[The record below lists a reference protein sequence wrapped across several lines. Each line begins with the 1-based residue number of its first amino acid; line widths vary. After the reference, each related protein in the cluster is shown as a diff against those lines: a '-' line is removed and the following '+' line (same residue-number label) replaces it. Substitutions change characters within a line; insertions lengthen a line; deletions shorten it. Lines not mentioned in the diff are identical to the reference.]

1 MRATLVHNPS
11 AGDRRHSP
19 KRILRELAEA
29 GYDARVAPR
38 EKGFRKAMEDPG
50 DLVVVAGGDGSI
62 KQVALALLGRSTPMA
77 ILPIGTANNIAKSLR
92 IKGSVGELIAGWKQG
107 QRLRL
112 TVGTVSAPFGT
123 MRFVESVGAGV
134 FTELVVRGEEEV
146 KHNTGGLTGHTLDR
160 GLQLLHGIV
169 LDRKPSPRA
178 LLVDGEDL
186 SGDYL
191 LVEVMNTSMVGPNV
205 PLAPDANF
213 QDDQLDVVTV
223 TEKERG
229 LLAEYL
235 EARLAGGAQV
245 PRLTVRRGQRVTMRA
260 SARELH
266 VDDAPWHPDQSDDA
280 RTARAGR
287 DEGDVNVTLGTGV
300 EVLVGPPTP
309 AKA

>member
-62 KQVALALLGRSTPMA
+62 KQVAVALVGRTTPIA

-92 IKGSVGELIAGWKQG
+92 IKGSVSELIAGWKHG
-107 QRLRL
+107 RRIRL

-134 FTELVVRGEEEV
+134 FTELVVRGKDEVEE
-146 KHNTGGLTGHTLDR
+146 NTGALTGHTLDR
-160 GLQLLHGIV
+160 AIQLLHRIV
-169 LDRKPSPRA
+169 VDRRPSPRA
-178 LLVDGEDL
+178 LVVDGKDL
-186 SGDYL
+186 SGEYL

-205 PLAPDANF
+205 PLAPDADF

-235 EARLAGGAQV
+235 DARLHGGAEP
-245 PRLTVRRGQRVTMRA
+245 PRLTVRQGKRVTMRA

-280 RTARAGR
+280 RTARAGQ

-300 EVLVGPPTP
+300 EVLVGPSTP

>member
-19 KRILRELAEA
+19 KRILRELADA
-29 GYDARVAPR
+29 GYEAEVAPR
-38 EKGFRKAMEDPG
+38 DKKAFRNVMEDPG
-50 DLVVVAGGDGSI
+50 ELVVVAGGDGSI
-62 KQVALALLGRSTPMA
+62 KQVAVALLGRSTPMA

-92 IKGSVGELIAGWKQG
+92 ITGSVGELIAGWKHGRRIQ
-107 QRLRL
+107 L

-134 FTELVVRGEEEV
+134 FTELVVRGKEV
-146 KHNTGGLTGHTLDR
+146 KQNPDALTGHTIDR
-160 GLQLLHGIV
+160 AIQLLHRIV
-169 LDRKPSPRA
+169 QDRDPSPRA
-178 LLVDGEDL
+178 LVVDGQDL
-186 SGDYL
+186 SGEYL

-213 QDDQLDVVTV
+213 EDDQLDVVTV

-235 EARLAGGAQV
+235 EARLHGGAEP
-245 PRLTVRRGQRVTMRA
+245 PRLTVRQGERVTMRA

-266 VDDAPWHPDQSDDA
+266 VDDAPWDPDKADDA
-280 RTARAGR
+280 RAARAGE
-287 DEGDVNVTLGTGV
+287 DEGDVNVTLGTSV
-300 EVLVGPPTP
+300 EVVIGPPTP
-309 AKA
+309 PKA

>member
-19 KRILRELAEA
+19 KRILRELADA

-38 EKGFRKAMEDPG
+38 DRKAFRRALEDPG

-62 KQVALALLGRSTPMA
+62 KQVAVALLDRRIPLA

-92 IKGSVGELIAGWKQG
+92 IKGSVGELIAAWKHG
-107 QRLRL
+107 RRIRLP
-112 TVGTVSAPFGT
+112 VGTVSAPFGT

-134 FTELVVRGEEEV
+134 FTELVVRGKEEV
-146 KHNTGGLTGHTLDR
+146 EENTGALTGHTMDR
-160 GLQLLHGIV
+160 ALQLLHRIV
-169 LDRKPSPRA
+169 LDRKPSTRR
-178 LLVDGEDL
+178 VVIDGKDL
-186 SGDYL
+186 SGEYL

-205 PLAPDANF
+205 PLAPDADF

-229 LLAEYL
+229 RLAKYL
-235 EARLAGGAQV
+235 EARLAGGAEA
-245 PRLTVRRGQRVTMRA
+245 PRLTVRKGKRVTLRA

-280 RTARAGR
+280 RAARAGQ
-287 DEGDVNVTLGTGV
+287 DEGEVTVTLGTGAV
-300 EVLVGPPTP
+300 ELLIGG
-309 AKA
+309 